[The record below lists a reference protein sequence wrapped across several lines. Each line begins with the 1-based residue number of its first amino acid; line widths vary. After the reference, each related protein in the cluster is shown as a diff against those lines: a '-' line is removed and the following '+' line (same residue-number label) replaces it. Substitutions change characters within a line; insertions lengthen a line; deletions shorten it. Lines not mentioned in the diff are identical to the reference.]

1 MTSNTYD
8 ETKTKTKTISPH
20 KAIQV
25 NIYSG
30 YTYQYGL
37 QREIMCMKLL
47 YNTYCRVGCICGR
60 NAPHFPV
67 MLANETKHGGYIKM
81 THQGVDLKNVKRKKY
96 MMIESMGDLKILNS
110 LLDPESMSRQID
122 CILNLLSKAN
132 ITHLDLNDNGKNIC
146 INEDGHLS
154 IIDFDIMHF
163 KSLDTK
169 KTITPEMNKRIARF
183 KNVDF
188 KKKIYNIILGTIT

>member
-1 MTSNTYD
+1 
-8 ETKTKTKTISPH
+8 
-20 KAIQV
+20 
-25 NIYSG
+25 
-30 YTYQYGL
+30 
-37 QREIMCMKLL
+37 
-47 YNTYCRVGCICGR
+47 
-60 NAPHFPV
+60 
-67 MLANETKHGGYIKM
+67 
-81 THQGVDLKNVKRKKY
+81 
-96 MMIESMGDLKILNS
+96 
-110 LLDPESMSRQID
+110 MSRQID

-163 KSLDTK
+163 KSVDTK